1 MNSLNLK
8 KNVLV
13 TGGAGGIG
21 EAIVRKFHGASFNV
35 AVHCFR
41 SDRKAEELCR
51 ELNAKN
57 ESLIVK
63 CYQADFT
70 DPEAVVKMVSAVEK
84 DMGPIDVL
92 VNNAG
97 LGKQRLITETSYE
110 DWRETFAV
118 NVDAAFLCSKAVLP
132 VMIREKTGKIVNV
145 SSMWGIT
152 GASCE
157 VDYSASKAALIGFT
171 KALAKEVGPSGIN
184 VNCVAPGVIDTKMNA
199 HLSEDD
205 LKELAYETPLGR
217 LGTPAEIA
225 DAVYFL
231 SSDESSFI
239 TGQVLSPNGGFVI

>member
-57 ESLIVK
+57 GSLIVK

-70 DPEAVVKMVSAVEK
+70 APEAVVKMVSAVEK

-97 LGKQRLITETSYE
+97 LGKQRLITDTSYE

-132 VMIREKTGKIVNV
+132 AMIREKAGKIVNV

>member
-41 SDRKAEELCR
+41 SERKAEELCR

-57 ESLIVK
+57 GSLTVR

-70 DPEAVVKMVSAVEK
+70 DPEAVVKMVSTVEK

-97 LGKQRLITETSYE
+97 LGKQRLITDTSYE
-110 DWRETFAV
+110 NWRETFAV
-118 NVDAAFLCSKAVLP
+118 NVDAAFLCSKSVLP
-132 VMIREKTGKIVNV
+132 AMIREKAGKIVNV

-171 KALAKEVGPSGIN
+171 KALAKEFGPSGIN

>member
-57 ESLIVK
+57 GSLIVK

-97 LGKQRLITETSYE
+97 LGKQRLITDTSYE
-110 DWRETFAV
+110 NWRETFAV

-132 VMIREKTGKIVNV
+132 AMIRGKAGKIVNV

>member
-57 ESLIVK
+57 GSIIVK

-97 LGKQRLITETSYE
+97 VGLFGVFHTLEAEKVKRMY
-110 DWRETFAV
+110 DV
-118 NVDAAFLCSKAVLP
+118 NLFGTLNCTRAFLP
-132 VMIREKTGKIVNV
+132 DMIK
-145 SSMWGIT
+145 
-152 GASCE
+152 
-157 VDYSASKAALIGFT
+157 
-171 KALAKEVGPSGIN
+171 
-184 VNCVAPGVIDTKMNA
+184 
-199 HLSEDD
+199 
-205 LKELAYETPLGR
+205 
-217 LGTPAEIA
+217 
-225 DAVYFL
+225 
-231 SSDESSFI
+231 
-239 TGQVLSPNGGFVI
+239 